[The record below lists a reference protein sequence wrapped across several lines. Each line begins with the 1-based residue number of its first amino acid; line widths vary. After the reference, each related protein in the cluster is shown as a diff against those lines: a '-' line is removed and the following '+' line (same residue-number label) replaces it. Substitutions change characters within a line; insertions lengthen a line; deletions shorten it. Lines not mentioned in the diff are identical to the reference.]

1 MPLSISSSDQQLVES
16 RDHDFFPPAGDP
28 AEMRR
33 VRLATVTL
41 IAMLALLMVI
51 VELGAR
57 YLYPKFSRIERRITL
72 DKKEVKSLVDQS
84 QKTPPTVLLIGNSLL
99 LHALDYPKIQ
109 NDLTP
114 TARPVRYV
122 IENTEYLDW
131 YYGLRRLF
139 AEGVRPSMVVLCL
152 NLGQTLSHGVLDQS
166 AWHLFGARD
175 LLAISRDAGMDTTQ
189 TSGLVFA
196 HWSAF
201 YAGRGGIR
209 NYILNVTDPSYAAE
223 LHRLARHPPVLP
235 SEEKMLAQSR
245 ERLRALDQLCRQNG
259 TKFVLLIP
267 PAFGSRNDLLLRAGT
282 LEHVDV
288 DAPITSGSLGPE
300 FFRDDRFHLNEK
312 GATVFTDAIVRDLR
326 ARLNSQ

>member
-1 MPLSISSSDQQLVES
+1 MPLSISSSDQPLGES

-72 DKKEVKSLVDQS
+72 DKKEVKSLVNQS
-84 QKTPPTVLLIGNSLL
+84 QKTPPTVLLLGNSLL
-99 LHALDYPKIQ
+99 LRGLDYPKIQ

-122 IENTEYLDW
+122 IENTDYLDW

-139 AEGVRPSMVVLCL
+139 AEGVRPSMVLLCL

-166 AWHLFGARD
+166 AWHLVGARD
-175 LLAISRDAGMDTTQ
+175 LLAVSRDAGLDTTR
-189 TSGLVFA
+189 TSGLMFA

-201 YAGRGGIR
+201 YAGRAGIR
-209 NYILNVTDPSYAAE
+209 NYILNVTDPGYAAE
-223 LHRLARHPPVLP
+223 LHRLANHPPVLP

-259 TKFVLLIP
+259 VRFVLLIP
-267 PAFGSRNDLLLRAGT
+267 PALGGRSDILLQAGT
-282 LEHVDV
+282 LDHIDV
-288 DAPITSGSLGPE
+288 DAPIALGSLGPE
-300 FFRDDRFHLNEK
+300 FFRADRYHLNKK